1 MARFFNSVFVAF
13 GVVFVMALLA
23 GLAAPVAGYAAGKSG
38 EAMIL
43 PVDPAALIVE
53 TAAGEQRFTIE
64 IAADDRQRAAGLM
77 FRTEMDDDHGM
88 LFVFEKSRHLSFW
101 MQNTPM
107 PLDLVFIG
115 ADGRIVG
122 ILNGEPY
129 SIAPIGPGVP
139 AQFVLELKAG
149 TAEKVGIANGDYVRH
164 PRIDQVAG
172 AK

>member
-1 MARFFNSVFVAF
+1 MARFFNSVFIAF
-13 GVVFVMALLA
+13 GMAMLV
-23 GLAAPVAGYAAGKSG
+23 GLAAPVAGYADSKSSK
-38 EAMIL
+38 AMIL

-88 LFVFEKSRHLSFW
+88 LFVFERSRYLSFW